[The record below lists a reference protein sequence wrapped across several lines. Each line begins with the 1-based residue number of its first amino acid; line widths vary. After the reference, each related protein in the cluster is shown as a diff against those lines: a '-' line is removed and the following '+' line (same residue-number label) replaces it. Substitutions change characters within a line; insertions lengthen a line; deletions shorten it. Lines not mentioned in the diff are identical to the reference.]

1 MVELGEREGAGDGG
15 TQVVRAGLGSPRA
28 VLLKLVS
35 RDLGGGWPVRVLSMC
50 FGVVSA
56 SYLLSF

>member
-1 MVELGEREGAGDGG
+1 MVELGEREGAEDGG
-15 TQVVRAGLGSPRA
+15 TQVVRAGLGSPRV

-35 RDLGGGWPVRVLSMC
+35 RDLGRGWLVRVLSMC